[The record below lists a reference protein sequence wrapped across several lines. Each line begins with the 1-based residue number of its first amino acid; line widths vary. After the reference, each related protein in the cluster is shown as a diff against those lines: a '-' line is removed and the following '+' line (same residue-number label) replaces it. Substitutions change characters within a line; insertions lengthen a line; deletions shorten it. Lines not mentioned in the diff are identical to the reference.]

1 MGVPS
6 FQQLMLPALQTI
18 GRRYDEIS
26 ISGLEDEVS
35 KALKISLEERQLRLP
50 SGNQTLFANRL
61 NWARSYLSKA
71 RLIELPRRGYCRA
84 TDRGRELLAEGV
96 SEINFGLLE
105 RYPEFVAWRSQ
116 TKGGEATEETE
127 SRDDAEE
134 SIASSFELLNA
145 ELARNI
151 VGRVHSFSPAFF
163 ERLIIDLLVRM
174 GYGGGRV
181 EMGRAL
187 GRVGDGGVD
196 GVIKEDELGLDVVY
210 VQAKRLDPNKAV
222 PLSEVRDFVG
232 GLEGHRASKG
242 VMVTTSY
249 FPSTAYDFIT
259 RVSKRV
265 VLIDGQAL
273 ANLMIRHRV
282 GVRVKDVYEV
292 RKIDD
297 NYFAEWCAGAAMRLA
312 GAEARHPAISVRAVR
327 LGFLGLWPFRY
338 QQLRF
343 WALDFLGF
351 PWILSCESRLI
362 NGLRGI
368 KAQKF
373 FAALLPWRSRR
384 PTGIPIVLAC
394 GGAELFMGKSYPS
407 F

>member
-6 FQQLMLPALQTI
+6 FQQLMLPTLQTI

-35 KALKISLEERQLRLP
+35 KALKITVEDRQLRLP

-71 RLIELPRRGYCRA
+71 GLIELPRRGYCRA
-84 TDRGRELLAEGV
+84 TDRGRELLAEGM
-96 SEINFGLLE
+96 SEIDLGTLE
-105 RYPEFVAWRSQ
+105 RYPEFVSWRSQ
-116 TKGGEATEETE
+116 TKAASDATEEAG
-127 SRDDAEE
+127 SRDDTEE

-145 ELARNI
+145 ALARDI
-151 VGRVHSFSPAFF
+151 VGRVHSFSPGFF

-232 GLEGHRASKG
+232 GLEGHRANKG
-242 VMVTTSY
+242 VLVTTSY
-249 FPSTAYDFIT
+249 FPSSAYDFIA

-265 VLIDGQAL
+265 VLIDGQGL

-282 GVRVKDVYEV
+282 GVRIKDVYEV

-297 NYFAEWCAGAAMRLA
+297 SYFVE
-312 GAEARHPAISVRAVR
+312 
-327 LGFLGLWPFRY
+327 
-338 QQLRF
+338 
-343 WALDFLGF
+343 
-351 PWILSCESRLI
+351 
-362 NGLRGI
+362 
-368 KAQKF
+368 
-373 FAALLPWRSRR
+373 
-384 PTGIPIVLAC
+384 
-394 GGAELFMGKSYPS
+394 
-407 F
+407 

>member
-1 MGVPS
+1 M
-6 FQQLMLPALQTI
+6 
-18 GRRYDEIS
+18 
-26 ISGLEDEVS
+26 
-35 KALKISLEERQLRLP
+35 SLEERQLRLP

-96 SEINFGLLE
+96 SEIDLGLLE

-116 TKGGEATEETE
+116 SKGGEAAEETE

-134 SIASSFELLNA
+134 SIASSFELINA

-181 EMGRAL
+181 EMGKAL

-196 GVIKEDELGLDVVY
+196 GVIKEDELGLDVVL
-210 VQAKRLDPNKAV
+210 RT
-222 PLSEVRDFVG
+222 G
-232 GLEGHRASKG
+232 HEGHRASKG
-242 VMVTTSY
+242 VLVTTSY
-249 FPSTAYDFIT
+249 FPSSAYDFIT

-297 NYFAEWCAGAAMRLA
+297 SYFAE
-312 GAEARHPAISVRAVR
+312 
-327 LGFLGLWPFRY
+327 
-338 QQLRF
+338 
-343 WALDFLGF
+343 
-351 PWILSCESRLI
+351 
-362 NGLRGI
+362 
-368 KAQKF
+368 
-373 FAALLPWRSRR
+373 
-384 PTGIPIVLAC
+384 
-394 GGAELFMGKSYPS
+394 
-407 F
+407 

>member
-18 GRRYDEIS
+18 GRHYDEIS
-26 ISGLEDEVS
+26 ISGLEDGVS
-35 KALKISLEERQLRLP
+35 KALKISVEERQLRLP
-50 SGNQTLFANRL
+50 SGNQTLF
-61 NWARSYLSKA
+61 
-71 RLIELPRRGYCRA
+71 GYCRA

-96 SEINFGLLE
+96 SEIDLGLLE

-116 TKGGEATEETE
+116 SKSGEAAEETE

-145 ELARNI
+145 ELARDI

-163 ERLIIDLLVRM
+163 ERLIVDLLVRM

-181 EMGRAL
+181 EMGKAL

-242 VMVTTSY
+242 VMVTTS
-249 FPSTAYDFIT
+249 
-259 RVSKRV
+259 
-265 VLIDGQAL
+265 
-273 ANLMIRHRV
+273 
-282 GVRVKDVYEV
+282 
-292 RKIDD
+292 
-297 NYFAEWCAGAAMRLA
+297 
-312 GAEARHPAISVRAVR
+312 
-327 LGFLGLWPFRY
+327 
-338 QQLRF
+338 
-343 WALDFLGF
+343 
-351 PWILSCESRLI
+351 
-362 NGLRGI
+362 
-368 KAQKF
+368 
-373 FAALLPWRSRR
+373 
-384 PTGIPIVLAC
+384 
-394 GGAELFMGKSYPS
+394 
-407 F
+407 